1 MIRYCEG
8 VRPLAQEE
16 LHVSGEHEFE
26 LDNAVSDASAA
37 QLRAVLINIADVHEV
52 GTKYTSEQFRD
63 EMQDAVKDEDN
74 GVTDESAAAKR
85 KRASALEK
93 LEVCAQCK

>member
-26 LDNAVSDASAA
+26 LDDAVSDASAA
-37 QLRAVLINIADVHEV
+37 QLRAVLSKIADVHGV
-52 GTKYTSEQFRD
+52 GAKYTSEQFR
-63 EMQDAVKDEDN
+63 ETRCRMQ
-74 GVTDESAAAKR
+74 
-85 KRASALEK
+85 
-93 LEVCAQCK
+93 